1 MTGIE
6 EKISR
11 LPPELQREVEDYI
24 DFLIR
29 RNPLPPAEEQVP
41 AFLSPQ
47 PATTP
52 PNPIILANEI
62 PFRRDQDI
70 LPGYRDLGHF
80 ADIEGDPGMGKE
92 PPVRVKKTQATDPG
106 TRLLEWID

>member
-24 DFLIR
+24 DFLLR
-29 RNPLPPAEEQVP
+29 RNPLPLAEEQVP
-41 AFLSPQ
+41 GFLSHP
-47 PATTP
+47 PATAP
-52 PNPIILANEI
+52 LNPIILANEI

-70 LPGYRDLGHF
+70 LPGYQDLGQL
-80 ADIEGDPGMGKE
+80 AGTEGDPRVGTE
-92 PPVRVKKTQATDPG
+92 PPVNIKKTQATDPG